1 MLFLPTFAAF
11 LRRPFRPHFQTNV
24 NIKIE
29 DINDTRKT
37 LLVTVA
43 ADEVEQEHDEL
54 VKEFAKIAKI
64 PGFRPGKAPL
74 PMVAKRF
81 AKEITEE
88 LNNKVLSKAYRHGLE
103 ESKIKPM
110 KLIDGPK
117 EPVKRGQDNAI
128 AFVLDVHPEFSLP
141 EYVGLP
147 IQSLSEDVPEE
158 EVDKA
163 IENLRQQRA
172 DFSVVEREAKTGD
185 YVKLSYE
192 GKIDG
197 QPIAELVADRPIFGT
212 QANTWEEV
220 GAEAS
225 AIPGFAAALEGLK
238 TGDKKEIPVTFP
250 ENFAEEPL
258 RGKNATYAVEL
269 SEVRERVLPE
279 LTEEFLQSLGIST
292 VEEMKERI
300 REDLERQK
308 KQENYTQKRQQVAEQ
323 LLKSIEFPLPESAV
337 ERETQVLLRQFME
350 NNMQR
355 GVKPEDFENNK
366 EELHANARKAAHD
379 RAKSQLILA
388 RVAEAEKI
396 AVDDKD
402 LSRYVYFEAQ
412 RRRQKPD
419 QLVKELRKNPDEV
432 DSIRAG
438 LLLDKTLDFL
448 VEKASISGIE
458 S

>member
-1 MLFLPTFAAF
+1 M
-11 LRRPFRPHFQTNV
+11 

-29 DINDTRKT
+29 DINDTRKK

-54 VKEFAKIAKI
+54 VKEFAKVAKV

-81 AKEITEE
+81 AKDITEE
-88 LNNKVLSKAYRHGLE
+88 LNKKIFTKAYREGLE

-110 KLIDGPK
+110 KLIDGPT
-117 EPVKRGQDNAI
+117 ESVKRGEENTI

-141 EYVGLP
+141 EYMDLP
-147 IQSLSEDVPEE
+147 VQALSEAVSEE

-163 IENLRQQRA
+163 VDNLRQQRA
-172 DFSVVEREAKTGD
+172 DFSVVERESKVGD

-192 GKIDG
+192 GKVHG
-197 QPIAELVADRPIFGT
+197 QPIAELVTDRPIFGT

-220 GAEAS
+220 GVEAS

-238 TGDKKEIPVTFP
+238 AGDEKEIAVTFP
-250 ENFAEEPL
+250 EDFVQEAL
-258 RGKNATYAVEL
+258 RGKSATYAVEL
-269 SEVRERVLPE
+269 SEVRERILPE
-279 LTEEFLQSLGIST
+279 LTEDFLQSLGIST

-323 LLKSIEFPLPESAV
+323 LLNAIEFPLPESAV

-350 NNMQR
+350 NNLQR
-355 GVKPEDFENNK
+355 GAKPEDFENNK

-396 AVDDKD
+396 AVDDQD
-402 LSRYVYFEAQ
+402 LSRYVYFESQ

-419 QLVKELRKNPDEV
+419 QFVKELRKNPEEV
-432 DSIRAG
+432 DAIRAG

-448 VEKASISGIE
+448 VEKASISGAE
-458 S
+458 L

>member
-1 MLFLPTFAAF
+1 
-11 LRRPFRPHFQTNV
+11 V

-29 DINDTRKT
+29 DINDTRKK

-54 VKEFAKIAKI
+54 VKEFAKVAKV

-81 AKEITEE
+81 AKDITEE
-88 LNNKVLSKAYRHGLE
+88 LNKKIFTRAYREGLE

-110 KLIDGPK
+110 KLIDGPT
-117 EPVKRGQDNAI
+117 ESVKRGEENAI

-141 EYVGLP
+141 EYMGLP
-147 IQSLSEDVPEE
+147 VQALSEAVSEE

-163 IENLRQQRA
+163 VENLRQQRA
-172 DFSVVEREAKTGD
+172 DFSVVERESKAGD

-192 GKIDG
+192 GKVDG
-197 QPIAELVADRPIFGT
+197 QPIAELVTDRPIFGT
-212 QANTWEEV
+212 QSNTWEEV

-238 TGDKKEIPVTFP
+238 AGDKKEIAVTFP
-250 ENFAEEPL
+250 EDFVQEAL
-258 RGKNATYAVEL
+258 RGKSATYAVEL

-279 LTEEFLQSLGIST
+279 LTEDFLQSLGIST
-292 VEEMKERI
+292 VEEIKERI

-323 LLKSIEFPLPESAV
+323 LLNAIEFPLPESAV

-350 NNMQR
+350 NNLQR
-355 GVKPEDFENNK
+355 GAKPEDFESNK

-396 AVDDKD
+396 AVDDQD
-402 LSRYVYFEAQ
+402 LSRYVYFESQ

-419 QLVKELRKNPDEV
+419 QFVKELRKNPEEV
-432 DSIRAG
+432 DAIRAG

-448 VEKASISGIE
+448 VEKASISGAE

>member
-1 MLFLPTFAAF
+1 M
-11 LRRPFRPHFQTNV
+11 

-29 DINDTRKT
+29 DINDTRKK

-54 VKEFAKIAKI
+54 VKEFAKVAKV

-81 AKEITEE
+81 AKDITEE
-88 LNNKVLSKAYRHGLE
+88 LNKKIFTKAYREGLE

-110 KLIDGPK
+110 KLIDGPT
-117 EPVKRGQDNAI
+117 ESVKRGEENTI

-141 EYVGLP
+141 EYMDLP
-147 IQSLSEDVPEE
+147 VQALSEAVSEE

-163 IENLRQQRA
+163 VDNLRQQRA
-172 DFSVVEREAKTGD
+172 DFSVVERESKVGD

-192 GKIDG
+192 GKVDG
-197 QPIAELVADRPIFGT
+197 QPIAELVTDRPIFGT

-220 GAEAS
+220 GVEAS

-238 TGDKKEIPVTFP
+238 AGDEKEIAVTFP
-250 ENFAEEPL
+250 EDFVQEAL
-258 RGKNATYAVEL
+258 RGKSATYAVEL
-269 SEVRERVLPE
+269 SEVRERILPE
-279 LTEEFLQSLGIST
+279 LTEDFLQSLGIST

-323 LLKSIEFPLPESAV
+323 LLNAIEFPLPESAV

-350 NNMQR
+350 NNLQR
-355 GVKPEDFENNK
+355 GAKPEDFENNK

-396 AVDDKD
+396 AVDDQD
-402 LSRYVYFEAQ
+402 LSRYVYFESQ

-419 QLVKELRKNPDEV
+419 QFVKELRKNPEEV
-432 DSIRAG
+432 DAIRAG

-448 VEKASISGIE
+448 VEKASISGAE
-458 S
+458 L